1 MSNLYSWYTKRKLDL
16 KNVKFR
22 RRKVPRVTPLDD
34 DFSRK
39 SRWCWSPLAPQTT
52 WQRAVFEIRPR
63 WCFVEIYRY
72 SVEYYFKIVLAM
84 DMPRWGRESKSWE
97 ASSDWSAARRCQ
109 IPRLRS
115 VMCLNNNR
123 NWAAGT
129 GQPSRLEF
137 QQQSKYDLCDRKVL
151 DSPVEIAIFW
161 RSWVSYA
168 GISVRQWSR
177 LELGKRVLQKMVQ
190 VSEIA
195 FISLFFLQFR
205 FLILDWIRPDIPPPP
220 THTHTQRK

>member
-1 MSNLYSWYTKRKLDL
+1 MSNLYSWDTRRKLDL

-39 SRWCWSPLAPQTT
+39 SRWCWSPLAPKTT

-72 SVEYYFKIVLAM
+72 SVEYYFKIVPACLDGEEKAIAEKPQTTGQQPE
-84 DMPRWGRESKSWE
+84 DARYHDWE
-97 ASSDWSAARRCQ
+97 TC
-109 IPRLRS
+109 

-123 NWAAGT
+123 NWACT
-129 GQPSRLEF
+129 GQPSRLAF
-137 QQQSKYDLCDRKVL
+137 QQQSNHDLCDRKVL
-151 DSPVEIAIFW
+151 HSPVEIAIFW

-205 FLILDWIRPDIPPPP
+205 FLILDWIRPDTPPPP
-220 THTHTQRK
+220 THTHTHRK